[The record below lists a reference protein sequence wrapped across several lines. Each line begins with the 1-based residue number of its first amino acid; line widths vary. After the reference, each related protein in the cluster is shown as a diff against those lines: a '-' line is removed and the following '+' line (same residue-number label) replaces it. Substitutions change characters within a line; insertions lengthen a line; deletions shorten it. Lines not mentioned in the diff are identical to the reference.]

1 MKFLGALI
9 SVSLAAA
16 PALAQKDSKSAAD
29 KKLAASALACDA
41 AAVTAQLEQ
50 RAGPARSGVE
60 EAFSAAMDAKPGE
73 AKTKDCL
80 AVLKALLARGAS
92 ADRTRGEGSLMEE
105 ARAAERT
112 DISDVL
118 SAGGAMGCE
127 KAAGKVDDTVDEQG
141 RSFAIKVVLPRCGDD
156 GAEALTRLL
165 VHPEDDLK
173 REAVFGLA
181 RVGPK
186 AAAAIPQLT
195 QLMKSGESELAL
207 SAAEALARI
216 EKPVSPAVEAHFVKR
231 LNSKNDEQVNRALLG
246 LSSGGLGATAN
257 VSTLL
262 KFALQTSDPARSGAA
277 LEILVQHGDAF
288 AKAAAPFEKTCK
300 GLTLDCRTEPCQI
313 AGDFDGNG
321 KLDVARL
328 FAQPGKG
335 EPGVAFQLDNKT
347 CVKWETGAAAFT
359 SWRLELAPDGKST
372 AVAISGGKAGDGLLS
387 VRSGQ
392 AIMQVG
398 Q

>member
-1 MKFLGALI
+1 MTYRGFLFWLL
-9 SVSLAAA
+9 LAV
-16 PALAQKDSKSAAD
+16 PALAAEKDTRNAAD
-29 KKLAASALACDA
+29 KKLAASALACDL
-41 AAVTAQLEQ
+41 AAVNAQLEQ
-50 RAGPARSGVE
+50 RPGPARSGVE
-60 EAFSAAMDAKPGE
+60 EAFNSAMDAKPGE
-73 AKTKDCL
+73 PKTKDCL
-80 AVLKALLARGAS
+80 GVLKALLARGAS
-92 ADRTRGEGSLMEE
+92 ADLTRGEGSLMEE

-127 KAAGKVDDTVDEQG
+127 KAATKVDDTVDEKG
-141 RSFAIKVVLPRCGDD
+141 RRFAIKVVLPRCGDD

-216 EKPVSPAVEAHFVKR
+216 EKPPSAATEAHLVKR
-231 LNSKNDEQVNRALLG
+231 LGSKDTEQVNRALLG
-246 LSSGGLGATAN
+246 LSSGGMGATAN
-257 VSTLL
+257 VGMLL
-262 KFALQTSDPARSGAA
+262 KFALQTSDAARSGAA
-277 LEILVQHGDAF
+277 MEILVQHGEAY
-288 AKAAAPFEKTCK
+288 AKAVPPFEKICK
-300 GLTLDCRTEPCQI
+300 GLSVDCRTEPCQI

-347 CVKWETGAAAFT
+347 CVKWEPGAEAFT

-372 AVAISGGKAGDGLLS
+372 ALAISGGKVGDRLVS
-387 VRSGQ
+387 VRVGQ
-392 AIMQVG
+392 AIVQVSP
-398 Q
+398 